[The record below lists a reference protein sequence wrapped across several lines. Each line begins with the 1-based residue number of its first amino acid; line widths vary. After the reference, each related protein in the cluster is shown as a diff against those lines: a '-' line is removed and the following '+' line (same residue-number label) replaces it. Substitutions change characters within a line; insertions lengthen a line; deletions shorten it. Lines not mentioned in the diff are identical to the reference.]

1 MHQKPE
7 RILSILAEGGSL
19 SISRITVK
27 GEWRYLTR
35 HQEADLTD
43 EGLGVN
49 KQIGYSSFEE
59 AFTYI
64 SQYPWHLLSMDIVHE
79 DYRILVLDQLTKVL
93 NGERGNG
100 KYYKERKLN
109 DHQELL
115 RARIYRNSSGEWRY
129 TLEDIERS
137 APEKIYK

>member
-1 MHQKPE
+1 MNQKPE
-7 RILSILAEGGSL
+7 RIFSILAEGGSL
-19 SISRITVK
+19 SISRITVN
-27 GEWRYLTR
+27 GAHRFLTR

-64 SQYPWHLLSMDIVHE
+64 SKYPWHLLFMHIVHD
-79 DYRILVLDQLTKVL
+79 DYRIQVLDRLMEVL
-93 NGERGNG
+93 NSERGEG
-100 KYYKERKLN
+100 EYYKESKLY

-115 RARIYRNSSGEWRY
+115 RARIYQDSSGEWRY
-129 TLEDIERS
+129 SFDDFKPS
-137 APEKIYK
+137 GPEKYYK